1 MTEETP
7 LQAAYR
13 SCDEARAL
21 LAAAQ
26 EALVSHFEAHP
37 DGGVDGRTRH
47 LQADVD
53 LCRRRVE
60 LCEARVVALRRLEEF
75 AAKAVEDEAQ
85 AGEEEARRQY
95 RDECLRALP
104 ERQAAAADA
113 LVELVIAAIGS
124 GTVAPGFAQSPGSWV
139 SMLARTPGVDV
150 GQVALQ
156 HVRARS
162 LGAP

>member
-1 MTEETP
+1 MNLQDAQTELE
-7 LQAAYR
+7 QALALEGLVHAQLLDHMGQ
-13 SCDEARAL
+13 DEP
-21 LAAAQ
+21 AA
-26 EALVSHFEAHP
+26 S
-37 DGGVDGRTRH
+37 RTRH
-47 LQADVD
+47 LQAEIEAAARKVS
-53 LCRRRVE
+53 L
-60 LCEARVVALRRLEEF
+60 ARVKCQAAAIRAELESRQVQE
-75 AAKAVEDEAQ
+75 AAQD
-85 AGEEEARRQY
+85 GEEAARHQY
-95 RDECLRALP
+95 RDECLRVLP
-104 ERQAAAADA
+104 ERQIAAADA